1 MNRLGMQAHNF
12 AQMEELETLVLAS
25 NKLLALHSSVW
36 ALTTLQR
43 LDLGHNNLSDLPA
56 EVSSLTGLTVSSK
69 FLLTSLTCMPAAD
82 SVLTSA
88 GWWSF
93 KARPCHVLVC

>member
-36 ALTTLQR
+36 TLTTLQR

-56 EVSSLTGLTVSSK
+56 EVSSLTGLSVSSK
-69 FLLTSLTCMPAAD
+69 SC
-82 SVLTSA
+82 
-88 GWWSF
+88 
-93 KARPCHVLVC
+93 

>member
-1 MNRLGMQAHNF
+1 MNRLGMQAHTF

-56 EVSSLTGLTVSSK
+56 EVSSLTGLTVSSIRADILGLASCLK
-69 FLLTSLTCMPAAD
+69 SAWLL
-82 SVLTSA
+82 
-88 GWWSF
+88 
-93 KARPCHVLVC
+93 LVIR

>member
-12 AQMEELETLVLAS
+12 AQMEDLETLVLAS

-36 ALTTLQR
+36 ALTTLKR

-56 EVSSLTGLTVSSK
+56 EISSLTGLTVSQTH
-69 FLLTSLTCMPAAD
+69 TSPR
-82 SVLTSA
+82 
-88 GWWSF
+88 WQ
-93 KARPCHVLVC
+93 

>member
-36 ALTTLQR
+36 ALTTLKL

-56 EVSSLTGLTVSSK
+56 EISSLTGLTVSQGLSE
-69 FLLTSLTCMPAAD
+69 
-82 SVLTSA
+82 
-88 GWWSF
+88 
-93 KARPCHVLVC
+93 

>member
-12 AQMEELETLVLAS
+12 EHMEELETLVLAS

-36 ALTTLQR
+36 ALTTLSR

-56 EVSSLTGLTVSSK
+56 EISSLTGLTVSSWG
-69 FLLTSLTCMPAAD
+69 A
-82 SVLTSA
+82 
-88 GWWSF
+88 
-93 KARPCHVLVC
+93 VLVQAGKAAASRSRQ